1 MYFDKLREEY
11 TRNSEKLY
19 PTSQEHINKLTEKYE
34 SLPEAYVE
42 FLELMGG
49 SAHKLF
55 AGEDIVTN
63 ELNDLKK
70 DAEDLLAENNSACV
84 LRDSDFVF
92 WMSQGCMFCFF
103 NIFDGSDPAVYLFT
117 EGTPDKFKK
126 VSNYFSE
133 FIWNIYKHPEK
144 AFKEIE
150 QEVHYA
156 D

>member
-1 MYFDKLREEY
+1 MYFDKFAL
-11 TRNSEKLY
+11 SGEKLY
-19 PTSQEHINKLTEKYE
+19 PTSREHIDKLTEIWGT
-34 SLPEAYVE
+34 LPEAYVE
-42 FLELMGG
+42 FLEIMGG

-55 AGEDIVTN
+55 VGEDIVTN
-63 ELNDLKK
+63 EFKNLQE
-70 DAEDLLAENNSACV
+70 DAAELLLENNSACV

-103 NIFDGSDPAVYLFT
+103 NIFDGSDPAVYFFT

-126 VSNYFSE
+126 VSNHFSE
-133 FIWNIYKHPEK
+133 FIWNVHKHPQK

-150 QEVHYA
+150 QEVKNL